1 MPTFLGGVQ
10 EVVAAIAGTL
20 IVAAPVAYKMGRVFK
35 SDSREDSLFS
45 RMDETVQRL
54 ESANAELAAEN
65 KKLTAEVAE
74 LRSEIKHLRESRET
88 SDRVAEYVSS
98 VLTKLIDSGVKV
110 PDDVMEACVPCNKQQ

>member
-45 RMDETVQRL
+45 R
-54 ESANAELAAEN
+54 ESDYN
-65 KKLTAEVAE
+65 T
-74 LRSEIKHLRESRET
+74 RPI
-88 SDRVAEYVSS
+88 
-98 VLTKLIDSGVKV
+98 
-110 PDDVMEACVPCNKQQ
+110 C